1 METLTP
7 VSVIQPEVAEAAT
20 NEAPVL
26 PLARGIIG
34 TAVGLAVDLGR
45 EVLRPELASQQQVR
59 QPAPNQEELLLAALE
74 IAYLQTEADLLHTQ
88 SPGHIMRSFFGTPEE
103 LRADIE
109 RMTAVRAELT
119 EIASAPPQ
127 APTIEVQYTPQTVST
142 VDAGNL

>member
-26 PLARGIIG
+26 LHPLARGIIG

-59 QPAPNQEELLLAALE
+59 QPARNQQELLCPL
-74 IAYLQTEADLLHTQ
+74 
-88 SPGHIMRSFFGTPEE
+88 PE
-103 LRADIE
+103 
-109 RMTAVRAELT
+109 
-119 EIASAPPQ
+119 
-127 APTIEVQYTPQTVST
+127 
-142 VDAGNL
+142 